1 MRAVYDDRMR
11 LVILGG
17 GPAGYAAATTAA
29 HLGADVTLVED
40 MSLGGNCTMTDA
52 IPSKTLLTT
61 ADAMLGVARAEE
73 EGLDFSHG
81 FPSVNLRRTL
91 ARARAVALHQ
101 SRGVRERMDGV
112 SVRVLPG
119 RGHVTGP
126 NTLVANVDD
135 RDHTLEF
142 DALLVCTGASPFV
155 PPFAAPDGHR
165 VLNTRQVFELR
176 ELPEHLVVLGAGPT
190 GCEFADFFS
199 RCGTRV
205 TLVSAREQLLPND
218 DPDLAEVLEEVFLRR
233 GLDVVESGRAA
244 AIDIDDPD
252 QVRLVL
258 EDGRD
263 LVCSHLLLCIGM
275 RPNTSGLGLD
285 AAGVA
290 VGERGI
296 LPVDEFCR
304 TSVPHIYACGDV
316 TGQIMLAN
324 TASLHGRTAALHALG
339 MPVDPIAYTGVAW
352 CVFTRP
358 EIAKAGI
365 SERQARIE
373 GIPVRVTKHLIRSNP
388 RAVMEGE
395 TDGMIKLLSDP
406 DDGTVIGGAMVGLRA
421 SEVITTVALAVH
433 AKLSVQM
440 LAETAAVN
448 PSMSESLQRAA
459 EKAAEGMLGV
469 SRVTLSG

>member
-1 MRAVYDDRMR
+1 MPRMR

-29 HLGADVTLVED
+29 HLGAEVTLVED

-61 ADAMLGVARAEE
+61 ADAMLEVARAEE
-73 EGLDFSHG
+73 VGLDFSHG
-81 FPSVNLRRTL
+81 LPSVNMRRTL
-91 ARARAVALHQ
+91 ARSRAIALHQ

-112 SVRVLPG
+112 NVRVLPG

-126 NTLVANVDD
+126 NELVANVDG
-135 RDHTLEF
+135 RDHTIEF

-155 PPFAAPDGHR
+155 PLFANPDGNR
-165 VLNTRQVFELR
+165 VLTTRQVFDLR
-176 ELPEHLVVLGAGPT
+176 DLPEHLVVLGAGPT

-199 RCGTRV
+199 RCGGRV

-233 GLDVVESGRAA
+233 GLDVIKNGRAA
-244 AIDIDDPD
+244 AVDCEDTS

-263 LVCSHLLLCIGM
+263 LTCSHLLLCIGM

-285 AAGVA
+285 AAGVEIA
-290 VGERGI
+290 ERGT
-296 LPVDEFCR
+296 LPADEFCR
-304 TSVPHIYACGDV
+304 TNVPHIYACGDV

-339 MPVDPIAYTGVAW
+339 LPVDPVAYSGVAW

-365 SERQARIE
+365 SERQARLE
-373 GIPVRVTKHLIRSNP
+373 GIRVRVTKHLVRANP

-406 DDGTVIGGAMVGLRA
+406 DDGTILGGAMVGLRA
-421 SEVITTVALAVH
+421 SEVITAVALAVH
-433 AKLSVQM
+433 ARLSVQM

-459 EKAAEGMLGV
+459 EKAAEGMLGI
-469 SRVTLSG
+469 SRVTLAG

>member
-1 MRAVYDDRMR
+1 MR

-61 ADAMLGVARAEE
+61 ADAVLEVARAEE
-73 EGLDFSHG
+73 DGLDFSHG
-81 FPSVNLRRTL
+81 YPSVNLRRTL

-112 SVRVLPG
+112 NVRVLPG
-119 RGHVTGP
+119 RGRVTGS
-126 NTLVANVDD
+126 NELVAN
-135 RDHTLEF
+135 
-142 DALLVCTGASPFV
+142 DALLICTGASPYV
-155 PPFAAPDGHR
+155 PPFARPDAHR
-165 VLNTRQVFELR
+165 VLTTRQVFDLR

-199 RCGTRV
+199 RCGSRV
-205 TLVSAREQLLPND
+205 TLISARDQLLPND

-233 GLDVVESGRAA
+233 GLDVMKNGRAA
-244 AIDIDDPD
+244 AIDCEDPD
-252 QVRLVL
+252 EVRLVL

-263 LVCSHLLLCIGM
+263 LRCSHALLCIGM
-275 RPNTSGLGLD
+275 RPNTSGLGLEE
-285 AAGVA
+285 AGVTIA
-290 VGERGI
+290 DRGT
-296 LPVDEFCR
+296 LPADEFCR
-304 TSVPHIYACGDV
+304 TNVPHIYACGDV
-316 TGQIMLAN
+316 TGQVMLAN

-339 MPVDPIAYTGVAW
+339 VSVDPVAYTGVAW

-365 SERQARIE
+365 SERQARLD
-373 GIPVRVTKHLIRSNP
+373 GVPVQVTKHLVRANP

-395 TDGMIKLLSDP
+395 TDGIIKLLSDP
-406 DDGTVIGGAMVGLRA
+406 DDGTILGGAMVGFRA
-421 SEVITTVALAVH
+421 SEVITAVALAVH
-433 AKLSVQM
+433 ARLSVQV

-459 EKAAEGMLGV
+459 EKAAEGMLGI

>member
-1 MRAVYDDRMR
+1 MPRMR

-61 ADAMLGVARAEE
+61 ADAVIEVARAKED
-73 EGLDFSHG
+73 GLDFAHG
-81 FPSVNLRRTL
+81 FPEVNLRRAL

-112 SVRVLPG
+112 NVQVLPG
-119 RGHVTGP
+119 RGRVTGP
-126 NTLVANVDD
+126 NELVATVDG
-135 RDHTLEF
+135 RDHTLAF
-142 DALLVCTGASPFV
+142 DALLVCTGASPYV
-155 PPFAAPDGHR
+155 PPFAAPDAHR
-165 VLNTRQVFELR
+165 VLTTRQVFDLQ

-205 TLVSAREQLLPND
+205 TLVSSRDQLLPTD

-233 GLDVVESGRAA
+233 GLDVVENGRAA
-244 AIDIDDPD
+244 AIDVEDPEH
-252 QVRLVL
+252 VLLVL
-258 EDGRD
+258 EDGRE
-263 LVCSHLLLCIGM
+263 LRCSHVLLCIGM
-275 RPNTSGLGLD
+275 RPNTAGLGLD
-285 AAGVA
+285 AAGVET
-290 VGERGI
+290 GDRGA

-304 TSVPHIYACGDV
+304 TNVPHIYACGDV

-339 MPVDPIAYTGVAW
+339 LPVDPLAYTGVAW

-365 SERQARIE
+365 SERQARLE
-373 GIPVRVTKHLIRSNP
+373 GTRVRVTKHLVRANP

-395 TDGMIKLLSDP
+395 TDGLIKLLSDP
-406 DDGTVIGGAMVGLRA
+406 DDGTILGGAMVGFRA

-433 AKLSVQM
+433 ARLPVQM

>member
-1 MRAVYDDRMR
+1 MR

-29 HLGADVTLVED
+29 HLGADVTLIED

-61 ADAMLGVARAEE
+61 ADAVLEVARAQED
-73 EGLDFSHG
+73 GLDFAHG
-81 FPSVNLRRTL
+81 YPSVNLRRTL
-91 ARARAVALHQ
+91 ARARAIALHQ

-119 RGHVTGP
+119 RGRVTGP
-126 NTLVANVDD
+126 NELVANVDD
-135 RDHTLEF
+135 RDQTIEF
-142 DALLVCTGASPFV
+142 DALLVCTGATPLV
-155 PPFAAPDGHR
+155 PPFAKPDAHR
-165 VLNTRQVFELR
+165 VLTTRQVFDLR
-176 ELPEHLVVLGAGPT
+176 DLPEHLVVLGAGPT

-199 RCGTRV
+199 RCGSRV
-205 TLVSAREQLLPND
+205 TLISARDSLLPND
-218 DPDLAEVLEEVFLRR
+218 DPDLSEVLEEVFLRR
-233 GLDVVESGRAA
+233 GLDVIKNGRAA
-244 AIDIDDPD
+244 AVDCEDPAE
-252 QVRLVL
+252 VRLVL

-263 LVCSHLLLCIGM
+263 LTCSHLLLCIGM
-275 RPNTSGLGLD
+275 RPNTADLGLA
-285 AAGVA
+285 AAGVTL
-290 VGERGI
+290 GERGI
-296 LPVDEFCR
+296 LPADEFCR
-304 TSVPHIYACGDV
+304 TNVPHIYACGDV

-339 MPVDPIAYTGVAW
+339 VPVDPVAYTGVAW

-365 SERQARIE
+365 SERQARLD
-373 GIPVRVTKHLIRSNP
+373 GVPVRVTKHLVRANP

-395 TDGMIKLLSDP
+395 TDGLIKLLSDP
-406 DDGTVIGGAMVGLRA
+406 DDGTVLGGAMVGLRA

-433 AKLSVQM
+433 ARLSVQV

-459 EKAAEGMLGV
+459 EKAAEGMLGI